1 MKHFKSILGVAVA
14 AIFMASCNKV
24 DFKKTA
30 AGVPYKIF
38 GGKGEKIAQGNI
50 LKFHVTYKIKDS
62 ILNSTYSS
70 MPKYAEVTTPVISYE
85 DPLMEIFLK
94 AKKGDSIY
102 IVQSVDTFI
111 AKNPM
116 ILQQTPFKKGDNL
129 ITTIRILDVFKTPN
143 DAQADFEKERTVAM
157 NRMEKEQEDKMKNDP
172 QTSAQLNKDIKAIED
187 YLAKNNIKATK
198 VGWGTF
204 VEVQQP
210 GTGPQIQKGK
220 YVTMFYHGTTLEGK
234 LFDSNKGKEPATFQL
249 ADGRLIRG
257 FLEGLTQLQKGSKA
271 RLFIPSILGYGP
283 QGSPPV
289 IDPNANLIFEVQILD
304 VTDTPPAPRNP
315 QLPSH
320 PDTGSHE
327 GHNH

>member
-1 MKHFKSILGVAVA
+1 MKHLKLFVGLAVIA
-14 AIFMASCNKV
+14 LLLTACDRV

-38 GGKGEKIAQGNI
+38 GGKGDKIVQGNI
-50 LKFHVTYKIKDS
+50 LKYHVTYKIKDS
-62 ILNSTYSS
+62 VLNTTYTS
-70 MPKYAEVTTPVISYE
+70 MPKYAEVSTPVVSYE

-94 AKKGDSIY
+94 ARKGDSIY

-129 ITTIRILDVFKTPN
+129 ITTVRIVDVFKTSEQ
-143 DAQADFEKERTVAM
+143 AQADFEKERDVVM
-157 NRMEKEQEDKMKNDP
+157 NRMEQDQLNRLKNDP
-172 QTSAQLNKDIKAIED
+172 ETVAQLNKDSKAIED
-187 YLAKNNIKATK
+187 YLAKNNIQASK
-198 VGWGTF
+198 VGWGTY

-210 GTGPQIQKGK
+210 GTGAQIAKGK
-220 YVTMFYHGTTLEGK
+220 YVTMFYHGTSLEGK
-234 LFDSNKGKEPATFQL
+234 LFDSNKGKEPAIFQL
-249 ADGRLIRG
+249 LDGRLIRG
-257 FLEGLTQLQKGSKA
+257 FLEGLTQLRKGAKA
-271 RLFIPSILGYGP
+271 RLFVPSTLGYGP

-289 IDPNANLIFEVQILD
+289 IDPNANLIFEVEILD
-304 VTDTPPAPRNP
+304 VTDAPPAPKNAP
-315 QLPSH
+315 QNH